1 MKSPGELAEIPGKGI
16 CSRCG
21 MEFEDRLLE
30 RCPWCFK
37 DYCRSCRFAGGVVG
51 YCSRVCA
58 EAMFYGGDTEDDVEE
73 D

>member
-1 MKSPGELAEIPGKGI
+1 MKSPGELAEVLEKGI

-21 MEFEDRLLE
+21 GEIQRKLLQ

-37 DYCRSCRFAGGVVG
+37 DFCYPCRFARGVAD

-58 EAMFYGGDTEDDVEE
+58 EAMFHGGDEEEEGEDE
-73 D
+73 

>member
-1 MKSPGELAEIPGKGI
+1 MKSPVGPGTEAEKGV

-21 MEFEDRLLE
+21 EDVERKDLQ

-37 DYCRSCRFAGGVVG
+37 DFCHSCRFSRGLAD

-58 EAMFYGGDTEDDVEE
+58 EAMFHGGDSEDDSEE